1 MIPVCYDLSQLDG
14 IFLIRCL
21 LVFNQVLFKD
31 LHYGQIDDEKTDTDD
46 QQISKGNPPAQTGKK
61 VLIYLQNNTQLPIW

>member
-46 QQISKGNPPAQTGKK
+46 QQISKGILQRKLEKSA
-61 VLIYLQNNTQLPIW
+61 YLSAK